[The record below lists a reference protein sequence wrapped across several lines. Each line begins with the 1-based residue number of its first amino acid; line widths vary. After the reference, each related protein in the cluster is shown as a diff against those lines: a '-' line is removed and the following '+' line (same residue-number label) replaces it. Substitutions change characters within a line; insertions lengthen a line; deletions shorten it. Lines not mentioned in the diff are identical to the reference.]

1 MRTETFDRIKAE
13 VRDKLHVPSLVGD
26 NCPFTTLSTFLS
38 SFHTKTETGMN
49 DIRNQVSQ
57 TLQRSN
63 TILNQQNTL
72 NEQIKQ
78 FKESVIKDIED
89 L

>member
-13 VRDKLHVPSLVGD
+13 IRDRLLVPSLVGE
-26 NCPFTTLSTFLS
+26 NCPFATLSTFLS
-38 SFHTKTETGMN
+38 SFHTKTETSMN
-49 DIRNQVSQ
+49 DIKNQVSQ

-63 TILNQQNTL
+63 TILNQQNTI

-78 FKESVIKDIED
+78 FRESVVKDIDD